1 MWTRL
6 VWWRLSKG
14 DSHRNS
20 KPNPPR
26 PPPPGTRGVFRA
38 HFEPSISQ
46 FELPCGTHYHQQLFT
61 TCEQLFHATSCLI
74 LQLNSTFSDHLEKF
88 PSWLLSGTMGAA
100 QPSTPRCTPPQEGPS
115 RRLASTRSW
124 SSSASTVWGTS
135 VRWARGQMY
144 SAAPAPQASSCASWG
159 VS

>member
-6 VWWRLSKG
+6 VWR
-14 DSHRNS
+14 RQRRQPPEFQT
-20 KPNPPR
+20 KPSAASAT
-26 PPPPGTRGVFRA
+26 GHTRTNQSTFLFQQLTVIFCHQITHTRTFVKWLYLQ
-38 HFEPSISQ
+38 HVTSYIFSNLNKIPSI
-46 FELPCGTHYHQQLFT
+46 P
-61 TCEQLFHATSCLI
+61 
-74 LQLNSTFSDHLEKF
+74 DHLEKF

-100 QPSTPRCTPPQEGPS
+100 QPSTRRCTPPQGGPS

-135 VRWARGQMY
+135 ARWARGQIS